1 MYLNNTHIIINMNI
15 VINNLLKAEI
25 FSNLFQH
32 IKSFTDH
39 VNITFNKE
47 KMYLQTMDTGRVSIF
62 EIHLP
67 AEWFD
72 SFTILN
78 DNIVIGINANILFK
92 VLHSRDKD
100 QVIDIK
106 YETDDDKLH
115 INFTSEGKTS
125 FDKHFEIPL
134 MELDVELMNI
144 PVFDSNTDITVP
156 SSYFAGIISQ
166 LQIFG
171 DTIEFNCSEEKV
183 QLSSLSAESGKM
195 IVDIDVDD
203 LNAYSITE
211 DEPEMKISFSLAR
224 LHNICMYHKM
234 AKEMDIILTN
244 SFPMKVVYTL
254 DLENA
259 NMIFYLAPKIG
270 DD

>member
-1 MYLNNTHIIINMNI
+1 MYLNNTHIVINMNI
-15 VINNLLKAEI
+15 VINNLLKAEL

-32 IKSFTDH
+32 IKLFTDH
-39 VNITFNKE
+39 VNITFSGE
-47 KMYLQTMDTGRVSIF
+47 KMYLQTMDSSRVSIF
-62 EIHLP
+62 EINLP

-72 SFTILN
+72 IY
-78 DNIVIGINANILFK
+78 NINTSETIGINAGILFK

-100 QVIDIK
+100 QTIDIK
-106 YETDDDKLH
+106 FETGSDRLH

-134 MELDVELMNI
+134 MELDVDLMDI

-171 DTIEFNCSEEKV
+171 DSIEFNCSEDKV
-183 QLSSLSAESGKM
+183 QLSSLSPESGKM

-211 DEPEMKISFSLAR
+211 DDPEMKISFSLAR

-234 AKEMDIILTN
+234 AKEVDIILTN
-244 SFPMKVVYTL
+244 NYPMKVVYNF

-259 NMIFYLAPKIG
+259 NMIFYLAPKIE